1 VESVPALIYEIWISK
16 LAIALAQ
23 TVDLEVLLRKIESA
37 GNLTVLGPALD
48 AAIAEMT
55 RFLGADMENWR
66 WSRASTIKFHH
77 PLNNPQ
83 WDLGP
88 IVRPGDPYTIN
99 ASAGGRA
106 QPSGAS
112 YRQVIDLSDWDRST
126 MTNAPGESG
135 DPTSPHY
142 SDLLNDWAAGRYHP
156 MPFSRKAVE
165 AAATERILLT
175 P

>member
-1 VESVPALIYEIWISK
+1 M
-16 LAIALAQ
+16 
-23 TVDLEVLLRKIESA
+23 D
-37 GNLTVLGPALD
+37 
-48 AAIAEMT
+48 
-55 RFLGADMENWR
+55 NWQ
-66 WSRASTIKFHH
+66 WSRASQIKFRH
-77 PLNNPQ
+77 PLNKPQ

-88 IVRPGDPYTIN
+88 IPRPGDPNTIN

-112 YRQVIDLSDWDRST
+112 YRQIIDLSNWDRST
-126 MTNAPGESG
+126 MTNVPGESG

-156 MPFSRKAVE
+156 MPYTRKAVE
-165 AAATERILLT
+165 AATTEKITLE